1 MDTKG
6 RNAIIT
12 GANRG
17 IGLHIVERF
26 VQRGIN
32 VWACM
37 RAEDEKVKTL
47 FHEWEERYGVWIH
60 PVYFDLQEE
69 EQVREEVKKIIQEKK
84 TIDILVNNAG
94 VPYGALMTMT
104 PMDKLHEVFQI
115 NFFSQILL
123 MQLISKKM
131 IRQKSGV
138 IINMVSAGGIETQ
151 PGYLAYGASKST
163 MIWVTKSVA
172 KELAPYGIRVN
183 AVAPGLTDTQM
194 GNYKS
199 EDEIKKTLERTP
211 LGRMAQPEEIADAV
225 CFLVSDAASYIT
237 GHVLQVDGG
246 RVG

>member
-12 GANRG
+12 GSNRG

-47 FHEWEERYGVWIH
+47 FREWEEKYEVWIH

-69 EQVREEVKKIIQEKK
+69 EQVREGVKKIIQEKE

-163 MIWVTKSVA
+163 MIWATKSVA

-225 CFLVSDAASYIT
+225 FFLVSDAASYIT